1 MDVSTDAYSDSV
13 SAASSSESSHS
24 GEGGEDSYFW
34 QMLTFGF
41 TVEWCV
47 AAAHPHRSAS
57 FRQKLRAACRCAQ
70 ELACYARG
78 GAQCDSSLSHRAAC
92 KAWQCP
98 TCFCAAPMSPF
109 CS

>member
-41 TVEWCV
+41 TVEWYV
-47 AAAHPHRSAS
+47 AAAHPHTSP
-57 FRQKLRAACRCAQ
+57 
-70 ELACYARG
+70 
-78 GAQCDSSLSHRAAC
+78 SLP
-92 KAWQCP
+92 Q
-98 TCFCAAPMSPF
+98 
-109 CS
+109 

>member
-47 AAAHPHRSAS
+47 AAANLHTSLASA
-57 FRQKLRAACRCAQ
+57 
-70 ELACYARG
+70 
-78 GAQCDSSLSHRAAC
+78 
-92 KAWQCP
+92 
-98 TCFCAAPMSPF
+98 
-109 CS
+109 